1 MKKIYYILTLVV
13 AAMTISACN
22 NFIDENAT
30 PNVDGQSNKITFTA
44 SAEVENRSTLD
55 LTDGTTARWNGT
67 ENLGLFYYY
76 TPEGGSEVKFVKNFV
91 YTTNATASES
101 ATFTGEAEWW
111 DGDGD
116 AAVAAAA
123 THKVYIYYPYGA
135 DNDSKTSS
143 NAVGTLP
150 AEQEY
155 DATASQWDM
164 SKYDYL
170 YSSDN
175 PATWGE
181 TLDFGTLKRLFAVLR
196 LGITNNTGEDVVIKK
211 VTVTSQGEKILAG
224 DFTFNLSKGRA
235 ENALT
240 NRTDAPVKAT
250 HGSSTAY
257 GYWTAPESSIS
268 TTVANGAVKAGEVI
282 DVRVMMNAGYAPS
295 DDSSKYFFDNTTA
308 YLAGDTFTVN
318 IVTDKGAHPEITFTA
333 GALLR
338 GQRAGKSI
346 VLDAVPAGEPN
357 ATSVVSN
364 DSSENKF
371 YMNNTITISGTNLL
385 NAQNVK
391 VGGVA
396 AEVVSQSN
404 TELVVKVPDCTG
416 AATTAADY
424 DITYTYEDEE
434 ATLGTISIY
443 PFYHYENI
451 TLGVGASS
459 KSEYAEF
466 TASNAFFYPDLGE
479 VVSTNKWYDDEMDK
493 FTLGYAEYPSP
504 IKYTKVDNT
513 TYISFDKT
521 YITEQ
526 QYYDVLP
533 YVFFI
538 TNSAGKVTLVGPA
551 NTASQLKTH
560 LRNDGSGNVNLPSEA
575 GTPLMWYRS
584 MRSSNSKENACR
596 EAVLNG
602 TLAEMSYTGSVASAG
617 APSMAKEGLD
627 LSSQSSLWR
636 EGTVL
641 LVQYVSYEAAYNSD
655 SAHGAKPAANSD
667 VAKIGFVHIKNLENV
682 FYATDENGNT
692 TVDGNNQLI
701 VANPTTGKR
710 DMKITFDMYWS
721 KKLN

>member
-211 VTVTSQGEKILAG
+211 VTVTSQGERILAG

-250 HGSSTAY
+250 HGSNTAY
-257 GYWTAPESSIS
+257 GYWTAPQSSIS

-295 DDSSKYFFDNTTA
+295 DDKDAYFFDTTTA

-346 VLDAVPAGEPN
+346 TLDAAPDGEPAVLSIKSDDQKSEGEKFFLN
-357 ATSVVSN
+357 SN
-364 DSSENKF
+364 
-371 YMNNTITISGTNLL
+371 ITLSGSNLL
-385 NAQNVK
+385 NVADVK
-391 VGGVA
+391 IGGVA

-404 TELVVKVPDCTG
+404 TELVIKMVDCTG
-416 AATTAADY
+416 AATEAASY
-424 DITYTYEDEE
+424 AITYGADK
-434 ATLGTISIY
+434 ALGNITIY

-451 TLGVGASS
+451 TLGIGSNASDTYS
-459 KSEYAEF
+459 DFSSANAYFVPDDGKVYSAKDFAATNEDYGIGLGKGVVNPYVTAKKTYAE
-466 TASNAFFYPDLGE
+466 TMTSAL
-479 VVSTNKWYDDEMDK
+479 
-493 FTLGYAEYPSP
+493 YAAVKP
-504 IKYTKVDNT
+504 
-513 TYISFDKT
+513 
-521 YITEQ
+521 YITFVNNSDGKLSMVNPTNTDMALKNHRYKGEGVSS
-526 QYYDVLP
+526 YNI
-533 YVFFI
+533 YVGETF
-538 TNSAGKVTLVGPA
+538 
-551 NTASQLKTH
+551 
-560 LRNDGSGNVNLPSEA
+560 
-575 GTPLMWYRS
+575 GTPFMQYRVMKS
-584 MRSSNSKENACR
+584 SSNSELTHANAVKDGSLAGMLYSGS
-596 EAVLNG
+596 EPTSDAPALAVEGKTGNSIW
-602 TLAEMSYTGSVASAG
+602 TAGSVIVVRYKDYSDKTTKI
-617 APSMAKEGLD
+617 KEGYIWIKSID
-627 LSSQSSLWR
+627 VTFGVTSGDYQYI
-636 EGTVL
+636 TV
-641 LVQYVSYEAAYNSD
+641 
-655 SAHGAKPAANSD
+655 
-667 VAKIGFVHIKNLENV
+667 
-682 FYATDENGNT
+682 NT
-692 TVDGNNQLI
+692 E
-701 VANPTTGKR
+701 TGKR
-710 DMKITFDMYWS
+710 DGKITFDMYWS
-721 KKLN
+721 KRLN

>member
-250 HGSSTAY
+250 HGSNTAY
-257 GYWTAPESSIS
+257 GYWTAPESSVS

-346 VLDAVPAGEPN
+346 TLDAAPDGEPAVLSIKSDDQKSEGEKFFLN
-357 ATSVVSN
+357 SN
-364 DSSENKF
+364 
-371 YMNNTITISGTNLL
+371 ITLSGSNLL
-385 NAQNVK
+385 NVADVK
-391 VGGVA
+391 IGGVA

-404 TELVVKVPDCTG
+404 TELVIKMVDCTG
-416 AATTAADY
+416 AATEAASY
-424 DITYTYEDEE
+424 AITYGADK
-434 ATLGTISIY
+434 ALGNITIY
-443 PFYHYENI
+443 PFYHYENVV
-451 TLGVGASS
+451 LGIGSNSSTTYSDFSSANAYFVPDDGKVYSAKDFAATNEDYGIGLGTGVVNPYVTAKKTYAATMTSALYAAVKPYIAFVTDSSGKLSIVNPTNTDMALKNHRYKGEGASS
-459 KSEYAEF
+459 YNIYVGETFGTPFMQYRVMKSNSELTHANAVKDGSLAGMLYSGSEPTSDAPALAAPEK
-466 TASNAFFYPDLGE
+466 TSNSIWTEDSVI
-479 VVSTNKWYDDEMDK
+479 VVRYKDYSDK
-493 FTLGYAEYPSP
+493 TTKINEGYIWIKNIDVTLGGLGKDSN
-504 IKYTKVDNT
+504 DNEI
-513 TYISFDKT
+513 Y
-521 YITEQ
+521 
-526 QYYDVLP
+526 
-533 YVFFI
+533 
-538 TNSAGKVTLVGPA
+538 
-551 NTASQLKTH
+551 
-560 LRNDGSGNVNLPSEA
+560 
-575 GTPLMWYRS
+575 
-584 MRSSNSKENACR
+584 
-596 EAVLNG
+596 
-602 TLAEMSYTGSVASAG
+602 
-617 APSMAKEGLD
+617 
-627 LSSQSSLWR
+627 
-636 EGTVL
+636 
-641 LVQYVSYEAAYNSD
+641 
-655 SAHGAKPAANSD
+655 
-667 VAKIGFVHIKNLENV
+667 
-682 FYATDENGNT
+682 
-692 TVDGNNQLI
+692 QLI
-701 VANPTTGKR
+701 TINTESGKR
-710 DMKITFDMYWS
+710 DGKITFDMYWS
-721 KKLN
+721 KRLN

>member
-268 TTVANGAVKAGEVI
+268 TTVANGAVATGEVI
-282 DVRVMMNAGYAPS
+282 NVRVMINAGYAPS

-396 AEVVSQSN
+396 AEVVLQSN

-416 AATTAADY
+416 TATTAADY
-424 DITYTYEDEE
+424 AITCTYEGEE
-434 ATLGTISIY
+434 VTLGTISIY
-443 PFYHYENI
+443 PFYHYENVVLGI
-451 TLGVGASS
+451 GSNSSTTYSDFSSANAYFVPDDGKVYSAEEFAATNKDYGIGVTSNPYVTAKKTYAATMTSELYAAVEPYITFVTDSSGKLTIVNPSNTDMALKNHRYKTTAASSYNTYVGQTLGTPFMQYRVMNNSSELTHANAVKEGSIAGMLYSGSEPTSDAPAFAVEGTTGNSVWTEGCVIVVRYKDYADNATKIKEGYIWIKSVDVTLGSASS
-459 KSEYAEF
+459 
-466 TASNAFFYPDLGE
+466 D
-479 VVSTNKWYDDEMDK
+479 
-493 FTLGYAEYPSP
+493 
-504 IKYTKVDNT
+504 
-513 TYISFDKT
+513 
-521 YITEQ
+521 
-526 QYYDVLP
+526 
-533 YVFFI
+533 
-538 TNSAGKVTLVGPA
+538 GK
-551 NTASQLKTH
+551 N
-560 LRNDGSGNVNLPSEA
+560 
-575 GTPLMWYRS
+575 Y
-584 MRSSNSKENACR
+584 
-596 EAVLNG
+596 
-602 TLAEMSYTGSVASAG
+602 
-617 APSMAKEGLD
+617 
-627 LSSQSSLWR
+627 
-636 EGTVL
+636 
-641 LVQYVSYEAAYNSD
+641 
-655 SAHGAKPAANSD
+655 
-667 VAKIGFVHIKNLENV
+667 
-682 FYATDENGNT
+682 
-692 TVDGNNQLI
+692 QLI
-701 VANPTTGKR
+701 TTNPETEKR
-710 DMKITFDMYWS
+710 DGQITFDMYWS
-721 KKLN
+721 KRLN

>member
-1 MKKIYYILTLVV
+1 MKKIYYILTFVV

-211 VTVTSQGEKILAG
+211 VTVTSQGERILAG

-250 HGSSTAY
+250 HGSNTAY

-268 TTVANGAVKAGEVI
+268 TTVANGAVATGEVI
-282 DVRVMMNAGYAPS
+282 NVRVMINAGYAPS

-346 VLDAVPAGEPN
+346 TLDAAPDGEPN

-416 AATTAADY
+416 TATTAADY
-424 DITYTYEDEE
+424 AITCTYEGEE
-434 ATLGTISIY
+434 VTLGTISIY
-443 PFYHYENI
+443 PFYHYENVVLGIGSNSSTTYSDFSSANAYFVPDDGKVYSAEEFAATNKDYGIGVTSNPYVTAKKTYAATMTSELYAAVEPYI
-451 TLGVGASS
+451 TFVTDSSGKLTIVNPSNTDMALKNHRYKTAGASS
-459 KSEYAEF
+459 YN
-466 TASNAFFYPDLGE
+466 TYVGQ
-479 VVSTNKWYDDEMDK
+479 
-493 FTLGYAEYPSP
+493 TLGTPFMQYRVMNNSSELTHANAVKEGSIAGMLYSGSEPTSDAPAFAVEGTTGNSVWTEGCVIVVRYKDYADNATK
-504 IKYTKVDNT
+504 IKEGYIWIKSVD
-513 TYISFDKT
+513 
-521 YITEQ
+521 
-526 QYYDVLP
+526 
-533 YVFFI
+533 
-538 TNSAGKVTLVGPA
+538 VTLGS
-551 NTASQLKTH
+551 ASS
-560 LRNDGSGNVNLPSEA
+560 DG
-575 GTPLMWYRS
+575 
-584 MRSSNSKENACR
+584 
-596 EAVLNG
+596 
-602 TLAEMSYTGSVASAG
+602 
-617 APSMAKEGLD
+617 
-627 LSSQSSLWR
+627 
-636 EGTVL
+636 
-641 LVQYVSYEAAYNSD
+641 
-655 SAHGAKPAANSD
+655 
-667 VAKIGFVHIKNLENV
+667 KN
-682 FYATDENGNT
+682 Y
-692 TVDGNNQLI
+692 QLI
-701 VANPTTGKR
+701 TTNPETEKR
-710 DMKITFDMYWS
+710 DGKITFDMYWS

>member
-268 TTVANGAVKAGEVI
+268 TTVANGAVATGEVI
-282 DVRVMMNAGYAPS
+282 NVRVMINAGYAPS
-295 DDSSKYFFDNTTA
+295 DDSSKYFFDNPTA

-396 AEVVSQSN
+396 AEVVLQSN

-416 AATTAADY
+416 TATTAADY
-424 DITYTYEDEE
+424 AITCTYEGEE
-434 ATLGTISIY
+434 VTLGTISIY
-443 PFYHYENI
+443 PFYHYENVVLGI
-451 TLGVGASS
+451 GSNSSTTYSDFSSANAYFVPDDGKVYSAEEFAATNKDYGIGVTSNPYVTAKKTYAATMTSELYAAVEPYITFVTDSSGKLTIVNPSNTDMALKNHRYKTTAASSYNTYVGQTLGTPFMQYRVMNNSSELTHANAVKEGSIAGMLYSGSEPTSDAPAFAVEGTTGNSVWTEGCVIVVRYKDYADNATKIKEGYIWIKSVDVTLGSASS
-459 KSEYAEF
+459 
-466 TASNAFFYPDLGE
+466 D
-479 VVSTNKWYDDEMDK
+479 
-493 FTLGYAEYPSP
+493 
-504 IKYTKVDNT
+504 
-513 TYISFDKT
+513 
-521 YITEQ
+521 
-526 QYYDVLP
+526 
-533 YVFFI
+533 
-538 TNSAGKVTLVGPA
+538 GK
-551 NTASQLKTH
+551 N
-560 LRNDGSGNVNLPSEA
+560 
-575 GTPLMWYRS
+575 Y
-584 MRSSNSKENACR
+584 
-596 EAVLNG
+596 
-602 TLAEMSYTGSVASAG
+602 
-617 APSMAKEGLD
+617 
-627 LSSQSSLWR
+627 
-636 EGTVL
+636 
-641 LVQYVSYEAAYNSD
+641 
-655 SAHGAKPAANSD
+655 
-667 VAKIGFVHIKNLENV
+667 
-682 FYATDENGNT
+682 
-692 TVDGNNQLI
+692 QLI
-701 VANPTTGKR
+701 TTNPETEKR
-710 DMKITFDMYWS
+710 DGKITFDMYWS
-721 KKLN
+721 KRLN

>member
-1 MKKIYYILTLVV
+1 MKKIYYILTLVA

-268 TTVANGAVKAGEVI
+268 TTVANGAVATGEVI
-282 DVRVMMNAGYAPS
+282 NVRVMINAGYAPS

-346 VLDAVPAGEPN
+346 TLEAIPAGEPN

-416 AATTAADY
+416 TATTAADY
-424 DITYTYEDEE
+424 AITCTYEGEE
-434 ATLGTISIY
+434 VTLGTISIY
-443 PFYHYENI
+443 PFYHYENVVLGIGSNSSTTYSDFSSANAYFVPDDGKVYSAEEFAATNKDYGIGVTSNPYVTAKKTYAETMTSELYAAVEPYI
-451 TLGVGASS
+451 TFVTDSSGKLTIVNPSNTDMALKNHRYKTAGASS
-459 KSEYAEF
+459 YN
-466 TASNAFFYPDLGE
+466 TYVGQ
-479 VVSTNKWYDDEMDK
+479 
-493 FTLGYAEYPSP
+493 TLGTPFMQYRVMNNSSELTHANAVKEGSIAGMLYSGSEPTSDAPAFAVEGTTGNSVWTEGCVIVVRYKDYADNATK
-504 IKYTKVDNT
+504 IKEGYIWIKSVD
-513 TYISFDKT
+513 
-521 YITEQ
+521 
-526 QYYDVLP
+526 
-533 YVFFI
+533 
-538 TNSAGKVTLVGPA
+538 VTLGS
-551 NTASQLKTH
+551 ASS
-560 LRNDGSGNVNLPSEA
+560 DG
-575 GTPLMWYRS
+575 
-584 MRSSNSKENACR
+584 
-596 EAVLNG
+596 
-602 TLAEMSYTGSVASAG
+602 
-617 APSMAKEGLD
+617 
-627 LSSQSSLWR
+627 
-636 EGTVL
+636 
-641 LVQYVSYEAAYNSD
+641 
-655 SAHGAKPAANSD
+655 
-667 VAKIGFVHIKNLENV
+667 KN
-682 FYATDENGNT
+682 Y
-692 TVDGNNQLI
+692 QLI
-701 VANPTTGKR
+701 TTNPETEKR
-710 DMKITFDMYWS
+710 DGKITFDMYWS

>member
-1 MKKIYYILTLVV
+1 MKKLFYIFSVVV
-13 AAMTISACN
+13 AAMTLSACN
-22 NFIDENAT
+22 NLMDENAT
-30 PNVDGQSNKITFTA
+30 PNVDGKSNITFTL
-44 SAEVENRSTLD
+44 SAGTRSALD
-55 LTDGTTARWNGT
+55 LTDGESVYWTGT
-67 ENLGLFYYY
+67 EKLGLNYYY
-76 TPEGGSEVKFVKNFV
+76 TPKGGSEVKFVKNSV
-91 YTTNATASES
+91 YSANAANATTAN
-101 ATFTGEAEWW
+101 FTGDAQWW
-111 DGDGD
+111 DGEG
-116 AAVAAAA
+116 AAEA
-123 THKVYIYYPYGA
+123 THKVYIYYPYSA
-135 DNDSKTSS
+135 ANNSTTSS
-143 NAVGTLP
+143 NIVGELP

-164 SKYDYL
+164 SAYDFL
-170 YSSDN
+170 YTSDN
-175 PATWGE
+175 PATYGE
-181 TLDFGTLKRLFAVLR
+181 PLSFDALKRLFAVLR

-211 VTVTSQGEKILAG
+211 VTVTSQGGKILAG
-224 DFTFNLSKGRA
+224 SFITNISKGRA

-250 HGSSTAY
+250 HGSNTAY

-268 TTVANGAVKAGEVI
+268 TTVANGAVAAGEAI
-282 DVRVMMNAGYAPS
+282 DVRVMINAGYAPS
-295 DDSSKYFFDNTTA
+295 DDKDAYFFDNTTA

-346 VLDAVPAGEPN
+346 TLDAAPTGEPAVLSIKSDN
-357 ATSVVSN
+357 KK
-364 DSSENKF
+364 SEGEKF
-371 YMNNTITISGTNLL
+371 YLNSNITLSGSNLL
-385 NAQNVK
+385 NVVDVK
-391 VGGVA
+391 IGGVA
-396 AEVVSQSN
+396 TDVISQSN
-404 TELVVKVPDCTG
+404 TELVVKMVDCTG
-416 AATTAADY
+416 AATEAASY
-424 DITYTYEDEE
+424 AITYGADK
-434 ATLGTISIY
+434 ALGNITVY

-479 VVSTNKWYDDEMDK
+479 VVSTNKWYNDQMDK
-493 FTLGYAEYPSP
+493 FTLGFADYPSP
-504 IKYTKVDNT
+504 IKYTKVGST
-513 TYISFDKT
+513 TYIGFDKT

-584 MRSSNSKENACR
+584 MRSSNTTENACR

-682 FYATDENGNT
+682 FYATDGNGNT
-692 TVDGNNQLI
+692 KVDGNNQLI
-701 VANPTTGKR
+701 VANPNTGKR

-721 KKLN
+721 KRLN

>member
-250 HGSSTAY
+250 HGSNTAY
-257 GYWTAPESSIS
+257 GYWTAPESSVS

-346 VLDAVPAGEPN
+346 TLDAAPDGEPAVLSIKSDDQKSEGEKFFLN
-357 ATSVVSN
+357 SN
-364 DSSENKF
+364 
-371 YMNNTITISGTNLL
+371 ITLSGSNLL
-385 NAQNVK
+385 NVADVK
-391 VGGVA
+391 IGGVA

-404 TELVVKVPDCTG
+404 TELVIKMVDCTG
-416 AATTAADY
+416 AATEAASY
-424 DITYTYEDEE
+424 AITYGADK
-434 ATLGTISIY
+434 ALGNITIY
-443 PFYHYENI
+443 PFYHYENVV
-451 TLGVGASS
+451 LGIGSNSSTTYSDFSSANAYFVPDDGKVYSAKDFAATNEDYGIGLGTGVVNPYVTAKKTYAATMTSALYAAVKPYIAFVTDSSGKLSIVNPTNTDMALKNHRYKGEGASS
-459 KSEYAEF
+459 YNIYVGETFGTPFMQYRVMKNSSELTHA
-466 TASNAFFYPDLGE
+466 TAVKGGNLAGMLYSGSEPTSDAPALAAPEKTSNSIWTEDSVI
-479 VVSTNKWYDDEMDK
+479 VVRYKDYSDK
-493 FTLGYAEYPSP
+493 TTKINEGYIWIKNIDVTLGGLGKDSN
-504 IKYTKVDNT
+504 DNEI
-513 TYISFDKT
+513 Y
-521 YITEQ
+521 
-526 QYYDVLP
+526 
-533 YVFFI
+533 
-538 TNSAGKVTLVGPA
+538 
-551 NTASQLKTH
+551 
-560 LRNDGSGNVNLPSEA
+560 
-575 GTPLMWYRS
+575 
-584 MRSSNSKENACR
+584 
-596 EAVLNG
+596 
-602 TLAEMSYTGSVASAG
+602 
-617 APSMAKEGLD
+617 
-627 LSSQSSLWR
+627 
-636 EGTVL
+636 
-641 LVQYVSYEAAYNSD
+641 
-655 SAHGAKPAANSD
+655 
-667 VAKIGFVHIKNLENV
+667 
-682 FYATDENGNT
+682 
-692 TVDGNNQLI
+692 QLI
-701 VANPTTGKR
+701 TINTETGKR
-710 DMKITFDMYWS
+710 DGKITFDMYWS
-721 KKLN
+721 KRLN

>member
-268 TTVANGAVKAGEVI
+268 TTVANGAVATGEVI
-282 DVRVMMNAGYAPS
+282 NVRVMINAGYAPS

-416 AATTAADY
+416 TATTAADY
-424 DITYTYEDEE
+424 AITCTYEGEE
-434 ATLGTISIY
+434 VTLGTISIY
-443 PFYHYENI
+443 PFYHYENVVLGIGSNSSTTYSDFSSANAYFVPDDGKVYSAEEFAATNKDYGIGVTSNPYVTAKKTYAATMTSELYAAVEPYI
-451 TLGVGASS
+451 TFVTDSSGKLTIVNPSNTDMALKNHRYKTAGASS
-459 KSEYAEF
+459 YN
-466 TASNAFFYPDLGE
+466 TYVGQ
-479 VVSTNKWYDDEMDK
+479 
-493 FTLGYAEYPSP
+493 TLGTPFMQYRVMNNSSELTHANAVKEGSIAGMLYSGSEPTSDAPAFAVEGTTGNSVWTEGCVIVVRYKDYADNATK
-504 IKYTKVDNT
+504 IKEGYIWIKSVD
-513 TYISFDKT
+513 
-521 YITEQ
+521 
-526 QYYDVLP
+526 
-533 YVFFI
+533 
-538 TNSAGKVTLVGPA
+538 VTLGS
-551 NTASQLKTH
+551 ASS
-560 LRNDGSGNVNLPSEA
+560 DG
-575 GTPLMWYRS
+575 
-584 MRSSNSKENACR
+584 
-596 EAVLNG
+596 
-602 TLAEMSYTGSVASAG
+602 
-617 APSMAKEGLD
+617 
-627 LSSQSSLWR
+627 
-636 EGTVL
+636 
-641 LVQYVSYEAAYNSD
+641 
-655 SAHGAKPAANSD
+655 
-667 VAKIGFVHIKNLENV
+667 KN
-682 FYATDENGNT
+682 Y
-692 TVDGNNQLI
+692 QLI
-701 VANPTTGKR
+701 TTNPETEKR
-710 DMKITFDMYWS
+710 DGKITFDMYWS

>member
-268 TTVANGAVKAGEVI
+268 TTVANGAVATGEVI
-282 DVRVMMNAGYAPS
+282 NVRVMINAGYAPS

-396 AEVVSQSN
+396 AEVVLQSN

-416 AATTAADY
+416 TATTAADY
-424 DITYTYEDEE
+424 AITCTYEGEE
-434 ATLGTISIY
+434 VTLGTISIY
-443 PFYHYENI
+443 PFYHYENVVLGI
-451 TLGVGASS
+451 GSNSSTTYSDFSSANAYFVPDDGKVYSAEEFAATNKDYGIGVTSNPYVTAKKTYAATMTSELYAAVEPYITFVTDSSGKLTIVNPSNTDMALKNHRYKTTAASSYNTYVGQTLGTPFMQYRVMNNSSELTHANAVKEGSIAGMLYSGSEPTSDAPAFAVEGTTGNSVWTEGCVIVVRYKDYADNATKIKEGYIWIKSVDVTLGSASS
-459 KSEYAEF
+459 
-466 TASNAFFYPDLGE
+466 D
-479 VVSTNKWYDDEMDK
+479 
-493 FTLGYAEYPSP
+493 
-504 IKYTKVDNT
+504 
-513 TYISFDKT
+513 
-521 YITEQ
+521 
-526 QYYDVLP
+526 
-533 YVFFI
+533 
-538 TNSAGKVTLVGPA
+538 GK
-551 NTASQLKTH
+551 N
-560 LRNDGSGNVNLPSEA
+560 
-575 GTPLMWYRS
+575 Y
-584 MRSSNSKENACR
+584 
-596 EAVLNG
+596 
-602 TLAEMSYTGSVASAG
+602 
-617 APSMAKEGLD
+617 
-627 LSSQSSLWR
+627 
-636 EGTVL
+636 
-641 LVQYVSYEAAYNSD
+641 
-655 SAHGAKPAANSD
+655 
-667 VAKIGFVHIKNLENV
+667 
-682 FYATDENGNT
+682 
-692 TVDGNNQLI
+692 QLI
-701 VANPTTGKR
+701 TTNPETEKR
-710 DMKITFDMYWS
+710 DGKITFDMYWS
-721 KKLN
+721 KRLN

>member
-1 MKKIYYILTLVV
+1 MTLVV

-211 VTVTSQGEKILAG
+211 VTVTSQGGRILAG

-295 DDSSKYFFDNTTA
+295 DDKDAYFFDTTTA

-346 VLDAVPAGEPN
+346 TLDAAPDGEPAVLSIKSDDQKSEGEKFFLN
-357 ATSVVSN
+357 SN
-364 DSSENKF
+364 
-371 YMNNTITISGTNLL
+371 ITLSGSNLL
-385 NAQNVK
+385 NVADVK
-391 VGGVA
+391 IGGVA

-404 TELVVKVPDCTG
+404 TELVIKMVDCTG
-416 AATTAADY
+416 AATEAASY
-424 DITYTYEDEE
+424 AITYGADK
-434 ATLGTISIY
+434 ALGNITIY
-443 PFYHYENI
+443 PFYHYENVVLGIGSNSSTTYSDFSSANAYFVPDDGKVYSAEEFAATNKDYGIGVTSNPYVTAKKTYDATMTSELYAAVEPYI
-451 TLGVGASS
+451 TFVTDSSGKLTIVNPSNTDMALKNHRYKTAGASS
-459 KSEYAEF
+459 YN
-466 TASNAFFYPDLGE
+466 TYVGQ
-479 VVSTNKWYDDEMDK
+479 
-493 FTLGYAEYPSP
+493 TLGTPFMQYRVMNNSSELTHANAVKEGSIAGMLYSGSEPTSDAPAFAVEGTTGNSVWTEGCVIVVRYKDYADNATK
-504 IKYTKVDNT
+504 IKEGYIWIKSVD
-513 TYISFDKT
+513 
-521 YITEQ
+521 
-526 QYYDVLP
+526 
-533 YVFFI
+533 
-538 TNSAGKVTLVGPA
+538 VTLGS
-551 NTASQLKTH
+551 ASS
-560 LRNDGSGNVNLPSEA
+560 DG
-575 GTPLMWYRS
+575 
-584 MRSSNSKENACR
+584 
-596 EAVLNG
+596 
-602 TLAEMSYTGSVASAG
+602 
-617 APSMAKEGLD
+617 
-627 LSSQSSLWR
+627 
-636 EGTVL
+636 
-641 LVQYVSYEAAYNSD
+641 
-655 SAHGAKPAANSD
+655 
-667 VAKIGFVHIKNLENV
+667 KN
-682 FYATDENGNT
+682 Y
-692 TVDGNNQLI
+692 QLI
-701 VANPTTGKR
+701 TTNPETEKR
-710 DMKITFDMYWS
+710 DGKITFDMYWS
-721 KKLN
+721 K